1 MAPAGTLTEV
11 YILEKPIAT
20 RNAAG
25 ESVTTWQA
33 VARIYGSYEQVSFSE
48 QARRGQIGGSL
59 QATVRIHY
67 RGDVTSSM
75 RLRWVSRNNRILMI
89 AAMVEGP
96 RQLELELTVEE
107 QAA

>member
-1 MAPAGTLTEV
+1 MAGG
-11 YILEKPIAT
+11 
-20 RNAAG
+20 R
-25 ESVTTWQA
+25 
-33 VARIYGSYEQVSFSE
+33 RIYGSYEQVSFSE

-67 RGDVTSSM
+67 RSDVTSSM
-75 RLRWVSRNNRILMI
+75 RLRWVSRNDRILMI

>member
-1 MAPAGTLTEV
+1 MPPAGQLTEV
-11 YILEKPIAT
+11 YVLERPVAT

-25 ESVTTWQA
+25 ESVTTWQP
-33 VARIYGSYEQVSFSE
+33 VAKVLGSYEQTSFSE

-67 RGDVTSSM
+67 RDDVRSNM
-75 RLRWVSRNNRILMI
+75 RLRWISRGSRILMI
-89 AAMVEGP
+89 AAIVEGG
-96 RQLELELTVEE
+96 RRRELELTVEE

>member
-1 MAPAGTLTEV
+1 MAAAGTLTEV
-11 YILEKPIAT
+11 YVLERPIAT

-25 ESVTTWQA
+25 ESVTTWEQ

-67 RGDVTSSM
+67 RADVKSNM
-75 RLRWVSRNNRILMI
+75 RLRWVSRNDRVLMI
-89 AAMVEGP
+89 AAIVEGP